1 MKTLPHS
8 LLAAAVLWSSAG
20 QAAPAPASPAPDSRL
35 EVVAVS
41 DTRPGNVA
49 VSAQGRVFATYHPLG
64 GSKVQLGE
72 VKDGRI
78 QPYPNTSV
86 QNNGAAASESTLD
99 SPLGIGVD
107 GKGRLWVIDMGL
119 KLGKTRLWSFD
130 LKTNTVARKYE
141 LSADIAPKGSFV
153 QDFAI
158 DETRGWAYLADIAN
172 PGIIAL
178 NLDSGKARRFGGYPA
193 LQSED
198 IDMKIDGHVTQ
209 FNGKPARVGINPITL
224 SPDRQTLYF
233 GAMNGTTWYRLPA
246 KLLRE
251 GADDAVIAKAIAP
264 VGPKPISD
272 GVATDRKG
280 DHYFTDL
287 QRHAIARLGRDGKLH
302 EVLRD
307 PRLQWPDNLAVGA
320 DGWIYLSVN
329 QLDRTPA
336 FTGGADE
343 GRPPYYLYRFRA
355 R

>member
-1 MKTLPHS
+1 MKHFPRS

-20 QAAPAPASPAPDSRL
+20 QAAPAAPSPKQASRL

-41 DTRPGNVA
+41 DVRPGNVA
-49 VSAQGRVFATYHPLG
+49 VSAQGRVFATFHPLG

-72 VKDGRI
+72 VKDGRL
-78 QPYPNTSV
+78 QPYPDLSV
-86 QNNGAAASESTLD
+86 QNGGAAASDATFD
-99 SPLGIGVD
+99 TPLGVSVD
-107 GKGRLWVIDMGL
+107 SSGRLWVIDMGL
-119 KLGKTRLWSFD
+119 KLGKTRLWAFD
-130 LKTNTVARKYE
+130 LNTNRLARKIE
-141 LSADIAPKGSFV
+141 LPADIAPKGSFV

-158 DETRGWAYLADIAN
+158 DEARGWAYLADIAN

-178 NLDSGKARRFGGYPA
+178 DLASGKARRFGGHRA

-198 IDMKIDGHVTQ
+198 IDMKIDGRLVH
-209 FNGKPARVGINPITL
+209 FGGKPARVGINPITL
-224 SPDRQTLYF
+224 SADRETLYF

-251 GADDAVIAKAIAP
+251 GADDAAIAAAIAP
-264 VGPKPISD
+264 AGPKPISD
-272 GVATDRKG
+272 GVATSAVG

-287 QRHAIARLGRDGKLH
+287 QRHAIARLGRDGKLS

-307 PRLQWPDNLAVGA
+307 PRLQWPDNLALGP
-320 DGWIYLSVN
+320 DGWIYVSVN
-329 QLDRTPA
+329 QLDRTPS

-343 GRPPYYLYRFRA
+343 GRPPYHLYRFRA